1 MIHCNACRVTF
12 LAWLQKTCNAR
23 SCDDSLEPRDGQGMS
38 RLIIQSKHIVTAQAR
53 SQSPSQ
59 LSGAGQPDLS
69 SPALCYH
76 NNGRLGGILRKD
88 PHNSGSSVHQPP
100 HPHWQC
106 CRDGEMPKEILGK
119 ADKVIKPTWL
129 RGNISYFHLFP
140 VSDLTLTRHSSAVP
154 WGFTL
159 SGGRDQGLTV
169 KVVIIIIIIIIMIIM
184 IIIITGRMCPPWLC
198 SRQLRPPEQ
207 GLYLDNIRSRGKHNC
222 LC

>member
-76 NNGRLGGILRKD
+76 NNGRREGILRKD
-88 PHNSGSSVHQPP
+88 PNKLGG
-100 HPHWQC
+100 QC
-106 CRDGEMPKEILGK
+106 ASAALLALTVWDKLVKMPKEILGK
-119 ADKVIKPTWL
+119 
-129 RGNISYFHLFP
+129 
-140 VSDLTLTRHSSAVP
+140 
-154 WGFTL
+154 
-159 SGGRDQGLTV
+159 
-169 KVVIIIIIIIIMIIM
+169 
-184 IIIITGRMCPPWLC
+184 
-198 SRQLRPPEQ
+198 SR
-207 GLYLDNIRSRGKHNC
+207 
-222 LC
+222 